1 MSETERPRRLPSVW
15 AVLAGLLVVIVV
27 TTVTD
32 ALMHATGV
40 FPPFGQPMADALFLL
55 AAAYRVLYGVAGGYV
70 AARLAPRGPVRHAV
84 AVGVIGSL
92 LGAVGAAATW
102 NSGPAFG
109 PKWYSLAVIA
119 IGVPSAWAGGIL
131 RAWQLRRARG

>member
-1 MSETERPRRLPSVW
+1 MSETERPRRLQSVW
-15 AVLAGLLVVIVV
+15 AVLAGLLAVIFV

-32 ALMHATGV
+32 AALHATGV
-40 FPPFGQPMADALFLL
+40 FPPFGQPMADALFML
-55 AAAYRVLYGVAGGYV
+55 ATAYRVVYGVAGGYV
-70 AARLAPRGPVRHAV
+70 AARLAPHGPVRHAV

-92 LGAVGAAATW
+92 LGAAGAVATW
-102 NSGPAFG
+102 ERGPAFG

-119 IGVPSAWAGGIL
+119 IAVPSAWVGGIL